1 MITIFFI
8 AYLQATRKQQQQHG
22 QHSLVRVPAPAAAVV
37 VAIVV

>member
-8 AYLQATRKQQQQHG
+8 AYLQATRKQQQHG